1 MAVQAKNFDASAV
14 AFGEVS
20 SRDGRV
26 TVPIT
31 TPVRVVTDVVELVN
45 HLSDADGSVN
55 PFMTIKFRNQ
65 ADAAFFEAFEAR
77 VVEAAKEDRKAW
89 FSGEPEDERI
99 ESSLK
104 SFTKSGVLKVR
115 NSKSV
120 EAFSSDGSPSDV
132 RDIFLGDA
140 ARVLLVAKEVKIGKV
155 EFGVMWTLEQLR
167 VAKKT
172 QCLIEDDVSDGE
184 VDVDDLIV

>member
-1 MAVQAKNFDASAV
+1 
-14 AFGEVS
+14 
-20 SRDGRV
+20 
-26 TVPIT
+26 
-31 TPVRVVTDVVELVN
+31 
-45 HLSDADGSVN
+45 
-55 PFMTIKFRNQ
+55 
-65 ADAAFFEAFEAR
+65 
-77 VVEAAKEDRKAW
+77 
-89 FSGEPEDERI
+89 
-99 ESSLK
+99 
-104 SFTKSGVLKVR
+104 
-115 NSKSV
+115 
-120 EAFSSDGSPSDV
+120 V